1 MDDLESILNMLDCGV
16 VKIIFNGDHRTVE
29 WANDAFYSLTGS
41 TRKEYE
47 DESKSGNPRNVLHPD
62 DFERVFAAFDKQKES
77 KKALNIQY
85 RVFHKDGSIVWLD
98 VVSNFT
104 GYKDGNAC
112 FINIMNNITESK
124 KNRELREYELKR
136 YQLVCEL
143 SHDILFE
150 YDIERD
156 EMINYSSTSY
166 HLGTSS
172 IDDFLSNPEAHGMLT
187 EDGIDILRQF
197 FLKEV
202 IDNKQHNCSQPIQ
215 IMTKQGYKWF
225 TVTCGI
231 ANHVIIGKLTDVDED
246 VKLVRSLRQSVQ
258 CDAMT
263 GLLNKAA
270 MLNQVT
276 QLLRL
281 SPVSGRPPKAERER
295 ERERERESLTSKHHA
310 MVVFDIDDF
319 KQANDNFG
327 HSFGDE
333 IIRVIAE
340 CTKESFRLD
349 DLKGRFGG
357 DEFVVVIKNTT
368 APAAQLLVERYRQN
382 LATKCQ
388 PYEDRYVVTISI
400 GISFFPQH
408 GETFDELFKKA
419 DYALYQAKNQGKNQA
434 IVYAEDA

>member
-1 MDDLESILNMLDCGV
+1 
-16 VKIIFNGDHRTVE
+16 
-29 WANDAFYSLTGS
+29 
-41 TRKEYE
+41 
-47 DESKSGNPRNVLHPD
+47 
-62 DFERVFAAFDKQKES
+62 
-77 KKALNIQY
+77 
-85 RVFHKDGSIVWLD
+85 
-98 VVSNFT
+98 
-104 GYKDGNAC
+104 
-112 FINIMNNITESK
+112 
-124 KNRELREYELKR
+124 
-136 YQLVCEL
+136 
-143 SHDILFE
+143 
-150 YDIERD
+150 
-156 EMINYSSTSY
+156 
-166 HLGTSS
+166 
-172 IDDFLSNPEAHGMLT
+172 
-187 EDGIDILRQF
+187 
-197 FLKEV
+197 
-202 IDNKQHNCSQPIQ
+202 
-215 IMTKQGYKWF
+215 
-225 TVTCGI
+225 
-231 ANHVIIGKLTDVDED
+231 
-246 VKLVRSLRQSVQ
+246 
-258 CDAMT
+258 
-263 GLLNKAA
+263 
-270 MLNQVT
+270 
-276 QLLRL
+276 
-281 SPVSGRPPKAERER
+281 
-295 ERERERESLTSKHHA
+295 